1 MCTRAKKRKRE
12 RSLFLRGIV
21 LELELNITPLT
32 ARPLGDVVTRS
43 SRIKGDQ

>member
-1 MCTRAKKRKRE
+1 MESVYVYVCDTKAGERKRE

-32 ARPLGDVVTRS
+32 TRLCLLAMS
-43 SRIKGDQ
+43 